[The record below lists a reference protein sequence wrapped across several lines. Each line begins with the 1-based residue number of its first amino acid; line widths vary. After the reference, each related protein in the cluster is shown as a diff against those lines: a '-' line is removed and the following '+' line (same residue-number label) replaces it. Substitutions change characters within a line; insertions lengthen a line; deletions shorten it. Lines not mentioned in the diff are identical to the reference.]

1 MSLIKKNSNNRII
14 TKYFKKYNLSSS
26 EKKELLSLI
35 KPIYSHSEF
44 QRRLTDEFSHHDNL
58 TLGEHILKVTIITYK
73 KIKKSKNKNINLR
86 VAITIAM
93 LHDLYTE
100 PWQNNPVKD
109 KKIFNKHGFRH
120 PVEAVI
126 NSLIWYPEL
135 FEDEQEAK
143 MIIDGIIHH
152 MFPFPSLKYKENLN
166 DKYSLKNY
174 KLINEIEDR
183 HKNNFINSA
192 NRGIL
197 NRISIRPSKYIEG
210 RIVANAD
217 NWASISD
224 FKITNIMAILTLV
237 TGINK
242 KLR

>member
-1 MSLIKKNSNNRII
+1 MKKIPNNEII

-26 EKKELLSLI
+26 EKKELLLLI
-35 KPIYSHSEF
+35 KPIYLHSEF
-44 QRRLTDEFSHHDNL
+44 QKRLTKEFPHHDNL

-73 KIKKSKNKNINLR
+73 KIKKHKNKNINLR
-86 VAITIAM
+86 IAITIAM

-109 KKIFNKHGFRH
+109 KKMFNKHGFRH

-126 NSLIWYPEL
+126 NAITWYPEL
-135 FEDEQEAK
+135 FEEEQEAI

-152 MFPFPSLKYKENLN
+152 MFPFPSLKYKEHLN
-166 DKYSLKNY
+166 DKLSLKNY
-174 KLINEIEDR
+174 NLIKNLEEKHI
-183 HKNNFINSA
+183 NNFINSA
-192 NRGIL
+192 NRGVL
-197 NRISIRPSKYIEG
+197 KRISIRPSKYIEG
-210 RIVANAD
+210 RIVASAD

-224 FKITNIMAILTLV
+224 FKITNIIAILTLV

-242 KLR
+242 KLK